1 MSKGSIF
8 MFSDNQE
15 IGALLLQLALIEN
28 FEVEPILNHPC
39 QTRVDITKDLL
50 FDAKIASLEARGE
63 E

>member
-1 MSKGSIF
+1 